1 VSGGGRPVDNSG
13 YELAAAGVEL
23 LLDVELEP
31 FDEPELEELEF
42 DESDDEDEGVEA
54 LTDSVL
60 FDSLVEL
67 LEVFAASRLSL
78 R

>member
-1 VSGGGRPVDNSG
+1 VDNSG

-31 FDEPELEELEF
+31 FDEPELDEPELEELEL
-42 DESDDEDEGVEA
+42 DESDDEDEDVEA